1 MNFSL
6 TTNVLGSPV
15 VALVAQTPSQSTSP
29 EPNRLMSSTL
39 EGFFVFL
46 LFSIFIAIGIGYRQ
60 HCRQRDYA
68 LQQQIE
74 TLERI
79 WKMTPQRDK

>member
-6 TTNVLGSPV
+6 TTNIIDSPV

-46 LFSIFIAIGIGYRQ
+46 LFSIFIGIGIGYRQ
-60 HCRQRDYA
+60 HRKKRKSSLKRQ
-68 LQQQIE
+68 II